1 MFQQKKKPEVDII
14 RDLLRVAHE
23 AQPDSKFIQGLY
35 IHYEEKGGLSKK
47 QMIGLQQ
54 KLVKLK
60 DIPLG
65 WMATLEAEILKKP
78 TRYRSALPENKP
90 MFEKDERIGQMIHQI
105 LEKYPQHKRV
115 LFLKNKYDNN
125 EVFAPADI
133 SELEKFHKI
142 LIK

>member
-1 MFQQKKKPEVDII
+1 MFQQKKKPEVDVI
-14 RDLLRVAHE
+14 RDLLRLAHE
-23 AQPDSKFIQGLY
+23 AQPESKFIQGLY

-54 KLVKLK
+54 KLTKLNEVP
-60 DIPLG
+60 IG

-90 MFEKDERIGQMIHQI
+90 MFEKDERVGTMIGQI

-125 EVFAPADI
+125 EVMGTVDI